1 MERAF
6 VDTSAWFA
14 YVNRKD
20 PDHRPVRDA
29 IRKHAGRLVTSTY
42 VFDEIVTLC
51 RYRLDHKAAVRVG
64 GVLLDASSVDLVRV
78 TLDDELAAWALFE
91 DRADREY
98 SFTDCTS
105 FVLMRRLNLTT
116 AVAADDDFLQEGF
129 TVLP

>member
-6 VDTSAWFA
+6 IDTSGWFA
-14 YVNRKD
+14 YINRKD
-20 PDHRPVRDA
+20 PDHRAVRDA
-29 IRKHAGRLVTSTY
+29 VRKHDGRLVTSTY

-51 RYRLDHKAAVRVG
+51 RYRMDHKSAVRVG
-64 GVLLDASSVDLVRV
+64 RVLLDASSVDLVRI
-78 TLDDELAAWALFE
+78 TLDDELAAWELFE
-91 DRADREY
+91 ERADKEY

-116 AVAADDDFLQEGF
+116 AIAADDDFQQEGF